1 MSQDG
6 DHGRSLEYEY
16 HVGVFAA
23 RKEKKVTS
31 KKRYKYT
38 RGQKWWGPS
47 GNVNRN
53 ILVCYIGN
61 KNRCVIMLVERIR
74 NNSME

>member
-38 RGQKWWGPS
+38 RGQNGGVQVGMS
-47 GNVNRN
+47 IGIYSYA
-53 ILVCYIGN
+53 ILVT
-61 KNRCVIMLVERIR
+61 RIDV
-74 NNSME
+74 